1 MANWFCTPPA
11 LPHGGGARAAVVSP
25 TAGINT
31 SSAGTSSQLPKAV
44 ADKRVSKEPLTEVLG
59 LAPRP
64 AILLEDGAGWR
75 DLHGSSTGL
84 GVSPGKASL

>member
-11 LPHGGGARAAVVSP
+11 LPHGGGAQAAVVSP

-64 AILLEDGAGWR
+64 AILQHSTGWR

>member
-1 MANWFCTPPA
+1 M
-11 LPHGGGARAAVVSP
+11 VSP

-44 ADKRVSKEPLTEVLG
+44 ADKTVSKEPLTEVLG

-64 AILLEDGAGWR
+64 AILRHSTQAGGICMVPPRGWEFR
-75 DLHGSSTGL
+75 QEKQ
-84 GVSPGKASL
+84 VYK